1 MTKEILLNIEGV
13 SYVDNLA
20 PYIERKLFTLNTGHA
35 ATAYFGLKKGYTT
48 VLEAIADKDIEDKVR
63 GVLSETSFYITKKH
77 GFEKDVHQTY
87 VDKIISR
94 FKNPNISDDL
104 LRVGRSPL
112 RKISR
117 HDRFVAPALGVIDLG
132 GEPVYLAKA
141 IATAMTIVNEDDPE
155 SVELKQY
162 LKEHNV
168 AEALQKYSSLEK
180 NSILSKLVQ
189 KEYNSLNN

>member
-1 MTKEILLNIEGV
+1 
-13 SYVDNLA
+13 
-20 PYIERKLFTLNTGHA
+20 
-35 ATAYFGLKKGYTT
+35 
-48 VLEAIADKDIEDKVR
+48 ADKDIEDKVR